1 MNTRLDPV
9 RAAGTPAQGAAT
21 ARGRA
26 GAAAVVAPRSPLAAT
41 LRRVASLVVVHAVL
55 LTGAAFVLLPFL
67 WMLVTS
73 IKPPDEIFTATLRLW
88 PHHFNAVDNYRHALT
103 SAPLLRFA
111 LNGLIVCAGILCVQL
126 LTAIP
131 CAYALAKL
139 RFPGRR
145 ALFVLTLLALAIPVQ
160 VPALPL
166 YIAIAKVGFL
176 NTYLSMMFPFF
187 LSVFAI
193 FLLRQFFKGF
203 PDDIIHAARLDGMGE
218 LEIVW
223 RIVTPSAVPAIAAF
237 AVFSFVAHWNDLY
250 WPLIVISDANLA
262 PPPLGM
268 MFFADA
274 ETGSNYGALTAAA
287 TILTAPLVIAFLVA
301 RRQFIAGITMT
312 GVK

>member
-1 MNTRLDPV
+1 MR
-9 RAAGTPAQGAAT
+9 RALTQILVHGFLL
-21 ARGRA
+21 A
-26 GAAAVVAPRSPLAAT
+26 GAA
-41 LRRVASLVVVHAVL
+41 
-55 LTGAAFVLLPFL
+55 FMLLPFV

-73 IKPPDEIFTATLRLW
+73 IKPPDEIFTATLSLW
-88 PHHFNAVDNYRHALT
+88 PKQFNGVENYRHALT
-103 SAPLLRFA
+103 TAPLLRFG
-111 LNGLIVCAGILCVQL
+111 LNGLIVCAGILVVQL
-126 LTAIP
+126 LVAIP

-139 RFPGRR
+139 RFPGRNT
-145 ALFVLTLLALAIPVQ
+145 LFVLTLLALAIPVQ

-166 YIAIAKVGFL
+166 YIALANRSLL
-176 NTYLSMMFPFF
+176 NTYFSMMVPFF

-203 PDDIIHAARLDGMGE
+203 PDEIIQAARLDGMSE

-223 RIVTPSAVPAIAAF
+223 RIVAPSAWPAIAAF

-250 WPLIVISDANLA
+250 WPLIVISDAHLA

-287 TILTAPLVIAFLVA
+287 TILTAPLVIAFLFA

>member
-1 MNTRLDPV
+1 V
-9 RAAGTPAQGAAT
+9 
-21 ARGRA
+21 
-26 GAAAVVAPRSPLAAT
+26 
-41 LRRVASLVVVHAVL
+41 
-55 LTGAAFVLLPFL
+55 

-73 IKPPDEIFTATLRLW
+73 IKPPDEIFTATLRLL
-88 PHHFNAVDNYRHALT
+88 PHRLNAVENYGHALT

-111 LNGLIVCAGILCVQL
+111 LNGLIVCGGILAVQL
-126 LTAIP
+126 IVAIP

-139 RFPGRR
+139 RFPGRNV
-145 ALFVLTLLALAIPVQ
+145 LFVMTLLALAIPVQ

-166 YIAIAKVGFL
+166 YIAIADVGLL
-176 NTYLSMMFPFF
+176 NTYVSMMVPFF

-203 PDDIIHAARLDGMGE
+203 PDDILQAARLDGMSE

-223 RIVTPSAVPAIAAF
+223 RIVVPSAWPAIAAF

-250 WPLIVISDANLA
+250 WPLIVISDTKLA
-262 PPPLGM
+262 TPPLGM

-287 TILTAPLVIAFLVA
+287 TILTTPLVIAFLLA
-301 RRQFIAGITMT
+301 RRQFIGGITMT

>member
-1 MNTRLDPV
+1 M
-9 RAAGTPAQGAAT
+9 
-21 ARGRA
+21 
-26 GAAAVVAPRSPLAAT
+26 AT
-41 LRRVASLVVVHAVL
+41 LRRLVPLLLVHAFL
-55 LTGAAFVLLPFL
+55 LAGAAFVLLPFV

-73 IKPPDEIFTATLRLW
+73 VKPPDEIFTATLRLW
-88 PHHFNAVDNYRHALT
+88 PRHFAAADNYRHALT

-111 LNGLIVCAGILCVQL
+111 LNGVIVCAGILTVQL
-126 LTAIP
+126 LVAIP

-139 RFPGRR
+139 RFPGRNL
-145 ALFVLTLLALAIPVQ
+145 LFVLTLLALAVPVQ

-166 YIAIAKVGFL
+166 YIALAHIGLL
-176 NTYLSMMFPFF
+176 NTYVSMMVPFF

-203 PDDIIHAARLDGMGE
+203 PDDIIQAARLDGMSE
-218 LEIVW
+218 IEIVW

-274 ETGSNYGALTAAA
+274 ETGSNYGAPTAAA
-287 TILTAPLVIAFLVA
+287 TILTAPLVLAFLVA

>member
-1 MNTRLDPV
+1 MR
-9 RAAGTPAQGAAT
+9 RARHLVALLLVHAFLV
-21 ARGRA
+21 A
-26 GAAAVVAPRSPLAAT
+26 GAA
-41 LRRVASLVVVHAVL
+41 
-55 LTGAAFVLLPFL
+55 FILLPFV

-88 PHHFNAVDNYRHALT
+88 PHRLNAVENYRHALT

-111 LNGLIVCAGILCVQL
+111 LNGLIVCGGILAVQL
-126 LTAIP
+126 LVAIP

-139 RFPGRR
+139 RFPGRNV
-145 ALFVLTLLALAIPVQ
+145 LFILTLLALAIPVQ

-166 YIAIAKVGFL
+166 YIAIANVGLL
-176 NTYLSMMFPFF
+176 NTYVSMMVPFF

-193 FLLRQFFKGF
+193 FLLRQFFRGF
-203 PDDIIHAARLDGMGE
+203 PDDILQAARLDGMSE

-223 RIVTPSAVPAIAAF
+223 RIVVPSAWPAIAAF

-250 WPLIVISDANLA
+250 WPLIVISDAQLA

-287 TILTAPLVIAFLVA
+287 TILTTPLVIAFLLA

>member
-1 MNTRLDPV
+1 MRKLV
-9 RAAGTPAQGAAT
+9 
-21 ARGRA
+21 
-26 GAAAVVAPRSPLAAT
+26 SLT
-41 LRRVASLVVVHAVL
+41 LIHAVL
-55 LTGAAFVLLPFL
+55 LVGAAFTLLPFV
-67 WMLVTS
+67 WMLATS
-73 IKPPDEIFTATLRLW
+73 VKPPDEIFTATLRLW
-88 PHHFNAVDNYRHALT
+88 PQRFAAVENYRLALT

-111 LNGLIVCAGILCVQL
+111 LNGLIVCAGILTVQL
-126 LTAIP
+126 LVAIP

-139 RFPGRR
+139 RFPGRNT
-145 ALFVLTLLALAIPVQ
+145 LFVLTLLALAIPVQ

-166 YIAIAKVGFL
+166 YIALAKLELL
-176 NTYLSMMFPFF
+176 NTYFSMMMPFF

-203 PDDIIHAARLDGMGE
+203 PDDIIQAARLDGMSE
-218 LEIVW
+218 FEIVW
-223 RIVTPSAVPAIAAF
+223 RIVAPSAWPAIAAF

-250 WPLIVISDANLA
+250 WPLIVISDAKLA

-287 TILTAPLVIAFLVA
+287 TILTAPLVIAFLFA

>member
-1 MNTRLDPV
+1 MP
-9 RAAGTPAQGAAT
+9 
-21 ARGRA
+21 
-26 GAAAVVAPRSPLAAT
+26 T
-41 LRRVASLVVVHAVL
+41 LRRLVSLVLVHGFL
-55 LTGAAFVLLPFL
+55 LAGAAFVLLPFV

-73 IKPPDEIFTATLRLW
+73 VKPPDEIFTATLRLW
-88 PHHFNAVDNYRHALT
+88 PRHFAAADNYRHALT

-111 LNGLIVCAGILCVQL
+111 LNGVIVCAGILSVQL
-126 LTAIP
+126 LVAIP

-139 RFPGRR
+139 RFPGRNL
-145 ALFVLTLLALAIPVQ
+145 LFVLTLLALAVPVQ

-166 YIAIAKVGFL
+166 YIALAHIGLL
-176 NTYLSMMFPFF
+176 NTYVSMMVPFF

-203 PDDIIHAARLDGMGE
+203 PDDILQAARLDGMSE

-223 RIVTPSAVPAIAAF
+223 RIVVPSAWPAIAAF

-287 TILTAPLVIAFLVA
+287 TILTAPLVIAFLLA
-301 RRQFIAGITMT
+301 RRHFIAGITMT

>member
-1 MNTRLDPV
+1 MSSVPPSD
-9 RAAGTPAQGAAT
+9 ASAGVPIT
-21 ARGRA
+21 ARS
-26 GAAAVVAPRSPLAAT
+26 AVARRIVT
-41 LRRVASLVVVHAVL
+41 LFVVHAIL
-55 LTGAAFVLLPFL
+55 IAGAVFILLPFV

-88 PHHFNAVDNYRHALT
+88 PRHVAAVDNYSRALT
-103 SAPLLRFA
+103 SAPLLRFG
-111 LNGLIVCAGILCVQL
+111 LNGLIVCAGILVVQL
-126 LTAIP
+126 LVAIP

-139 RFPGRR
+139 RFPGRNV
-145 ALFVLTLLALAIPVQ
+145 LFVLTLLALAIPVQ

-166 YIAIAKVGFL
+166 YIALANIGLL
-176 NTYLSMMFPFF
+176 NTYVSMMVPFF

-203 PDDIIHAARLDGMGE
+203 PDDILQAARLDGMSE

-223 RIVTPSAVPAIAAF
+223 RIVVPSAWPAIAAF

-287 TILTAPLVIAFLVA
+287 TILTAPLVIAFLLA
-301 RRQFIAGITMT
+301 RRHFIAGITMT

>member
-1 MNTRLDPV
+1 MR
-9 RAAGTPAQGAAT
+9 RARHLVALLLVHGFLL
-21 ARGRA
+21 A
-26 GAAAVVAPRSPLAAT
+26 GAA
-41 LRRVASLVVVHAVL
+41 
-55 LTGAAFVLLPFL
+55 FILLPFV

-88 PHHFNAVDNYRHALT
+88 PHRLNAVENYGHALT

-111 LNGLIVCAGILCVQL
+111 LNGLIVCGGILAVQL
-126 LTAIP
+126 LVAIP

-139 RFPGRR
+139 RFPGRNV
-145 ALFVLTLLALAIPVQ
+145 LFVLTLLALAIPVQ

-166 YIAIAKVGFL
+166 YIVLANVGLL
-176 NTYLSMMFPFF
+176 NTYVSMMVPFF

-203 PDDIIHAARLDGMGE
+203 PDDILQAARLDGMSE

-223 RIVTPSAVPAIAAF
+223 RIVVPSAWPAIAAF

-250 WPLIVISDANLA
+250 WPLIVISDAQLA

-287 TILTAPLVIAFLVA
+287 TILTTPLVIAFLLA